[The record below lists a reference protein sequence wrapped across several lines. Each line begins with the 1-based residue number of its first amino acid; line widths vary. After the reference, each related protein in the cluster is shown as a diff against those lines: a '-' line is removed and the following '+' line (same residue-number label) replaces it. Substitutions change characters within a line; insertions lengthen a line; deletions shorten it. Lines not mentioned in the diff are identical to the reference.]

1 MMTATRP
8 PGRGHAVPVQDN
20 MDESFLVLFFKKEQ
34 HSLFEKREPKT
45 FVHACAAG
53 AAVSR

>member
-1 MMTATRP
+1 
-8 PGRGHAVPVQDN
+8 VPVQDN